1 MGQPFAGRA
10 SVLFVGR
17 IGVDMRLGDGVD
29 GTIGQLVDEL
39 PNEDGRHCT
48 VKIQIAE
55 ILEELFMHFV
65 EELQAAAPISGRKIR
80 HPATNQVLGEKD
92 DASIRII

>member
-1 MGQPFAGRA
+1 
-10 SVLFVGR
+10 
-17 IGVDMRLGDGVD
+17 MRLGDGVD

-39 PNEDGRHCT
+39 PNEDGRYGT
-48 VKIQIAE
+48 VQIQIAE

-65 EELQAAAPISGRKIR
+65 EEPQAGIPISGRKIR
-80 HPATNQVLGEKD
+80 HPSTNQVLGEKD